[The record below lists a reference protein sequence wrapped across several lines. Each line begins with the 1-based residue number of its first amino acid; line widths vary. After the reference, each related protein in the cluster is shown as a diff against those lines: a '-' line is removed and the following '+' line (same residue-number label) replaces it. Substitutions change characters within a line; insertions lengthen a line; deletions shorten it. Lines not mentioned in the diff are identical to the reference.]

1 MFLVLGSISLCLG
14 CLCLYG
20 VCGVVVLVVV
30 FGAVDWICVFV
41 GLRFKCFVW
50 FELFDVLAGGCFG
63 GYVWYVCFR
72 CCFDC
77 LIVLGSCFF
86 CDIVVMFKVGC

>member
-1 MFLVLGSISLCLG
+1 MIVFLLVFPVLGSISLCLG
-14 CLCLYG
+14 CLCLYD

-50 FELFDVLAGGCFG
+50 FELFDVLGGWVLWCLCL
-63 GYVWYVCFR
+63 VCLFP
-72 CCFDC
+72 
-77 LIVLGSCFF
+77 VLL
-86 CDIVVMFKVGC
+86 